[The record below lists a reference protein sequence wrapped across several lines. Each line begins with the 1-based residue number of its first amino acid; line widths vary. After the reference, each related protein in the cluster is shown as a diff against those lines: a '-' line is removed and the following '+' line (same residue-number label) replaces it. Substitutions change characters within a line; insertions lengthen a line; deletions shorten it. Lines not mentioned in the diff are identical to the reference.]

1 MKLQTSNGK
10 TNILIIIIGIMAAYN
25 ILQTKGIKTDVSA
38 YNKKIDLIQKEIDSV
53 QILNKQLNV
62 QIANIDTEIDKVD
75 GDIGRVTKNITIIK
89 NNTNE
94 KIDAVN
100 EFTFSDLAKFFSDR
114 YEGREDSS
122 ARHNSAPQ
130 DPNR

>member
-1 MKLQTSNGK
+1 MKLQTSNNK

-53 QILNKQLNV
+53 QVLNKQLNI

-75 GDIGRVTKNITIIK
+75 GDIGRVTKNRTIIK
-89 NNTNE
+89 NQTNE

-114 YEGREDSS
+114 YDAREDSS
-122 ARHNSAPQ
+122 AGHNSTPQ
-130 DPNR
+130 NPNR